1 MFKDW
6 GECVER
12 IPDANGKINEV
23 ATLNCIPII
32 FSNLLSALLAFAGL
46 MAILMFVMGS
56 FKFINSAGD
65 PKKIESAKNNFVY
78 GLLGLVIILFSF
90 VIISIVSTVTGV
102 KCVADFAH
110 FSFTV
115 CH

>member
-6 GECVER
+6 GKCVQR
-12 IPDANGKINEV
+12 VPDANGKINEV
-23 ATLNCIPII
+23 ATLDCLPVI
-32 FSNLLSALLAFAGL
+32 FANLLSALLAFAGL
-46 MAILMFVMGS
+46 MTIIMFVMGS

-65 PKKIESAKNNFVY
+65 PKKIEGARNNFTY

-90 VIISIVSTVTGV
+90 VIISIISTVTGV
-102 KCVADFAH
+102 KCVADSAH